1 MILQQ
6 LAANLRARDWGAV
19 LIEILILVVGVF
31 LGLQV
36 DNWNDARK
44 TAADER
50 YYIQRLQDE
59 LAESITRLDN
69 SIAVGYSVIDAVRR
83 AQQAIRDGTIEVHHP
98 EAFIADFASVNW
110 MAEADVVD
118 GAIEELR
125 STGRME
131 IIGDRRIREALSRY
145 YRTLQ
150 SARSQEEISNRGWT
164 LALADIYRQVDATLN
179 PDRDDWL
186 SVDVSSM
193 NGNDRVARA
202 LFLASLYQLS
212 QVNALEHL
220 RAETQALITL
230 VTRALGQ

>member
-1 MILQQ
+1 MMLRR
-6 LAANLRARDWGAV
+6 LVANLRARDWGAV
-19 LIEILILVVGVF
+19 LIEILILMVGVF

-36 DNWNDARK
+36 DNWNHARK
-44 TAADER
+44 TAADGR
-50 YYIQRLQDE
+50 YYIERLQDE
-59 LAESITRLDN
+59 LAESITRLDK
-69 SIAVGYSVIDAVRR
+69 SIADGYSVIDAVRR
-83 AQQAIRDGTIEVHHP
+83 AQQAIRDGTIDVHHP
-98 EAFIADFASVNW
+98 ESFIADFASVNW

-131 IIGDRRIREALSRY
+131 VIGDRRVREALSRY

-150 SARSQEEISNRGWT
+150 SARSQEETSNRGWT
-164 LALADIYRQVDATLN
+164 LALADIYREVDATAN
-179 PDRDDWL
+179 PDLEDWL

-202 LFLASLYQLS
+202 LFFASLYQLS

-220 RAETQALITL
+220 RAETEALHTL
-230 VTRALGQ
+230 VTQALDQ